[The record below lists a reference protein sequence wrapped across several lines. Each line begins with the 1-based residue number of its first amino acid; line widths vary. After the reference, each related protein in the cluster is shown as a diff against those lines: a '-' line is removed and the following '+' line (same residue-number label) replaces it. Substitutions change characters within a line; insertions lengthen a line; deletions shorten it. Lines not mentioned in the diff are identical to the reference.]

1 MVVVDQID
9 RFEPPQ
15 IDGFFLLM
23 PNFSFKFD
31 CPTVKALNQHRFDL
45 LGYTLYKAMKI

>member
-23 PNFSFKFD
+23 D
-31 CPTVKALNQHRFDL
+31 GALTGEVVK
-45 LGYTLYKAMKI
+45 KIRKQRRPDGGPAKLR